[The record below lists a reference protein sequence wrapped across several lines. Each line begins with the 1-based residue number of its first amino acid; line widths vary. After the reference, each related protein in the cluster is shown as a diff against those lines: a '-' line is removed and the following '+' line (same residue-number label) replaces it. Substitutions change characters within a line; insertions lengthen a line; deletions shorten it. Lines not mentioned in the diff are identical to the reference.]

1 MSPLKLHLFWAKTIG
16 GKNKLM
22 WRPGKKIRETSGCS
36 SNPCLSRVRLG
47 CGGGHRNPDSPSAI
61 SAMAPNSASFCST
74 AVADMLTEVPVGE
87 SAPAML
93 SGGGC
98 REHQAG
104 DGVIGHGGSI
114 LSYELW

>member
-1 MSPLKLHLFWAKTIG
+1 
-16 GKNKLM
+16 
-22 WRPGKKIRETSGCS
+22 
-36 SNPCLSRVRLG
+36 
-47 CGGGHRNPDSPSAI
+47 
-61 SAMAPNSASFCST
+61 MAPNSASFCST